1 MRVLASSLLVLLS
14 LPAHPATGSQEQPE
28 FGSTVSVVSVP
39 VFVVG
44 RDGQALRGLQ
54 PEDFELYQDKDR
66 VEIVSFQYIDTT
78 DAAEQEKIKHAS
90 AARRRFL
97 FLFDLSFTDPAGLV
111 RAQQAAQRL
120 ARGGL
125 AESDLAAV
133 ATFDFNRGLRL
144 LVNFTEDRAIL
155 FHGIRSLGVPT
166 LAQVSD
172 PLALLAGVETTD
184 VAVTSQDSGAESN
197 PAVADALGVQA
208 RQLRSIDENRY
219 REQVRLLLTNLEV
232 FADALRA
239 VEGRKQIVYFS
250 SGFDS
255 TTLVGT
261 VGADQRDAAEL
272 VVRGQIYNV
281 DDRQR
286 FGDTELRQMMRE
298 VTRALSHS
306 DSVVHSIDVTGLG
319 TDASLTQT
327 AVSRDLTRQV
337 RGRESLFMFASETGG
352 RFFKDTND
360 LGGALGEVLDMTSR
374 YYILGYQTR
383 EESQPGRFHRLKVK
397 VHRDGAR
404 VSHRAGFY
412 EREPRAAQTALQ
424 RQFESAQM
432 IVTGSGYNDIE
443 FRALCLPFPQPG
455 ELQTLGVV
463 LQIDKGQFDWAEPI
477 GLEVYGY
484 AVGEDGVYRDH
495 LSQFVRVDPGVAD
508 PDQLAKGIAFYG
520 AFRVPPGQYSIRL
533 LVQESENGSSGVSV
547 IDVQVPPHDAR
558 RGFLLPPVVMDDAG
572 DWLGIGLGA
581 KRPGSDFPFVVGGEL
596 FLPRTSFEVQSGAD
610 ERLVLISFA
619 PEGPEDTASDLQI
632 HSSLTDSAGIFVE
645 GGRLGLDHVEREAGG
660 KRTFVL
666 KYVPASLEP
675 GDYTMRI
682 GVGEGGAR
690 VEAYSR
696 LRIGL

>member
-1 MRVLASSLLVLLS
+1 MRALIPLCLLSLS
-14 LPAHPATGSQEQPE
+14 LPAAGSQGQPE

-44 RDGQALRGLQ
+44 RDGKALRGLQ
-54 PEDFELYQDKDR
+54 PGDFELFQDKQQ

-78 DAAEQEKIKHAS
+78 DPEEQEKIKAAS
-90 AARRRFL
+90 PARRRFL

-111 RAQQAAQRL
+111 RAQQAAQDL
-120 ARGGL
+120 ARSGL

-155 FHGIRSLGVPT
+155 FHGIRTLGVPT
-166 LAQVSD
+166 LARISD

-184 VAVTSQDSGAESN
+184 IAVTGMDSAAADSN
-197 PAVADALGVQA
+197 PAVSDALSVQA

-219 REQVRLLLTNLEV
+219 REQIRRLLGNLEG

-239 VEGRKQIVYFS
+239 VEGRKQVIYFS

-261 VGADQRDAAEL
+261 VGADQREAAEQ
-272 VVRGQIYNV
+272 VVRGQLYNV

-286 FGDTELRQMMRE
+286 FGDAELRQMMRE
-298 VTRALSHS
+298 VTRALSNS

-319 TDASLTQT
+319 SDDSLTQT
-327 AVSRDLTRQV
+327 GVARDLTRQV
-337 RGRESLFMFASETGG
+337 RGRESLYMFASETGG

-360 LGGALGEVLDMTSR
+360 LGTALDEVLDMTSR
-374 YYILGYQTR
+374 YYILGYETR
-383 EESQPGRFHRLKVK
+383 EEAVPGKFHKLKVK
-397 VHRDGAR
+397 VRRDGAR

-412 EREPRAAQTALQ
+412 EREPRATQTPLQ
-424 RQFESAQM
+424 RQFEAAQM
-432 IVTGSGYNDIE
+432 IVTGTGYNDIE
-443 FRALCLPFPQPG
+443 FRSLCLPFPRPG

-463 LQIDKGQFDWAEPI
+463 LQIDKRQFDWSGPI

-484 AVGEDGVYRDH
+484 AVGEDGTYRDH
-495 LSQFVRVDPGVAD
+495 LSQFVRVDPGEAD
-508 PDQLAKGIAFYG
+508 PDGIAKGIAFYG
-520 AFRVPPGQYSIRL
+520 TFNVPPGQYSIRL
-533 LVQESENGSSGVSV
+533 LVQTTDEGASGVNV
-547 IDVQVPPHDAR
+547 IDVQVPPYDSDH
-558 RGFLLPPVVMDDAG
+558 GFLLPPVVMDDAS

-581 KRPGSDFPFVVGGEL
+581 SRPSSGFPFVVNGEL
-596 FLPRTSFEVQSGAD
+596 FLPRTSFEIRSGAA
-610 ERLVLISFA
+610 ERLVLISFS
-619 PEGPEDTASDLQI
+619 PEGPEDAVADLQI
-632 HSSLTDSAGIFVE
+632 HSSLTDAEGGFVE
-645 GGRLGLDHVEREAGG
+645 GGRLGLDHVEREPGG

-666 KYVPASLEP
+666 KYVPAPLEP

-682 GVGEGGAR
+682 GVGEGR
-690 VEAYSR
+690 SRIEAYSR